1 MMLGVQG
8 FSILFALVMLY
19 YIFLQFKKK
28 VIDWKELLFWGIIF
42 LGFIVV
48 TIEPNFLNFFAE
60 GLNLDR
66 RMDVITI
73 AGMVFLVGFTFLN
86 HIGIRRNRENISEVV
101 GKIAL
106 KKK

>member
-1 MMLGVQG
+1 MILGVQG
-8 FSILFALVMLY
+8 FSIFFALVMLY
-19 YIFLQFKKK
+19 YVYLQFKKK
-28 VIDWKELLFWGIIF
+28 VIDWREFIFWGIIF
-42 LGFIVV
+42 AGFIIITVIPD
-48 TIEPNFLNFFAE
+48 TLSIFAE

-73 AGMVFLVGFTFLN
+73 AGMIFLVGFTFLN
-86 HIGIRRNRENISEVV
+86 HIGIRKNKDNLSEVV